1 VTTKGIGLAACA
13 ALVLA
18 GCATNQ
24 GTPTHRMTVEL
35 VGAETAECVSPQAI
49 GDYAITAPG
58 DFLVEPEAPNV
69 EVICNAEGYQ
79 ETYASFE
86 EVYNDGSAGTI
97 VLGALVFGVMGAA
110 MAAGSDGLDSLP
122 ERVTITMVPDGEV
135 HSGNLAHAEYERAS
149 DTLVATA
156 SLAPAY
162 TTAEPPEDSAIAQ
175 ARAKALT
182 SGDQVASARARDAEL
197 RQFESR
203 LRGNKAQLTAMLNNY
218 NRETEFA
225 RSSHTGIRLKIK
237 DVSRVDVV
245 QGRDDGYVVRFI
257 GNSTGGTSFTDEV
270 YDELFLIDDSRGG
283 LRVLAHGEKLKD
295 RRQQPQIAASA
306 GSENA
311 ADIRHF
317 EARLKGNTVQL
328 VRLLNEYNGETEFA
342 RSQHNGVPL
351 KIKDVFDVTVLD
363 ANDRGYIVRLRG
375 NSGLSAASWSD
386 DVYDELFLIDNRR
399 GGLRILGHGQ
409 QLAERQSRATG

>member
-1 VTTKGIGLAACA
+1 MTNKGIGLAAGTL
-13 ALVLA
+13 LVLA

-24 GTPTHRMTVEL
+24 GTPTHRMSVEL
-35 VGAETAECVSPQAI
+35 VGAESAECVSPQAI

-58 DFLVEPEAPNV
+58 DILVEPEAPNV

-86 EVYNDGSAGTI
+86 EVYNDGSAGMI

-110 MAAGSDGLDSLP
+110 MTAGSDGLDSLP
-122 ERVTITMVPDGEV
+122 ERVTITMVPDGEI
-135 HSGNLAHAEYERAS
+135 HTGSLAHAEYEKAS
-149 DTLVATA
+149 ETLVATA

-182 SGDQVASARARDAEL
+182 SGDQVAAARARDAEL
-197 RQFESR
+197 RQFEAR
-203 LRGNKAQLTAMLNNY
+203 LRGNRAQLTAMLNNY

-257 GNSTGGTSFTDEV
+257 GNSTSGTSFTDEV

-283 LRVLAHGEKLKD
+283 LRVLAHGAKLKD
-295 RRQQPQIAASA
+295 GRQQPQIAASA

-317 EARLKGNTVQL
+317 EARLKGNTPQL

-342 RSQHNGVPL
+342 RSQHNGAPL

-363 ANDRGYIVRLRG
+363 ANDRGYVVRLRG

-399 GGLRILGHGQ
+399 GGLRILGHGR

>member
-1 VTTKGIGLAACA
+1 MTTKGIGLAACA

-156 SLAPAY
+156 SVAPAY

-182 SGDQVASARARDAEL
+182 SGDQVAAARARDAEL

-237 DVSRVDVV
+237 DVSRIDVM
-245 QGRDDGYVVRFI
+245 QARDDGYVVRFI
-257 GNSTGGTSFTDEV
+257 GNSTGGTSSTDEV

-283 LRVLAHGEKLKD
+283 LRVLAHGQQLMDE
-295 RRQQPQIAASA
+295 RQQRAIVAAAVSDDVVDL
-306 GSENA
+306 E
-311 ADIRHF
+311 RF
-317 EARLKGNTVQL
+317 EARLRGIKPQL
-328 VRLLNEYNGETEFA
+328 TAMLNDYNRETEFS
-342 RSQHNGVPL
+342 RSSYTAVRLN
-351 KIKDVFDVTVLD
+351 IKDVSRVNVLEVRD
-363 ANDRGYIVRLRG
+363 GGYVVRIVG
-375 NSGLSAASWSD
+375 NSGLAASWHN
-386 DVYDELFLIDNRR
+386 DVYDELFLIDDRR
-399 GGLRILGHGQ
+399 GGLRIVSHGR